1 MASTVIARISSL
13 LARRRFRQGVAVLIL
28 LATLAVFVHFFST
41 HPEYWQQLRRL
52 SPWRI
57 LIILA
62 GNSLLLLILAGI
74 YRTCIELCG
83 KQISRRENFL
93 LTAYSSIVNFFG
105 PLQSGPGV
113 RAVYLK
119 AKLHIRLRDYT
130 LATLLYYGLFA
141 CMNVF
146 FLLVGTRPWW
156 ETSIVV
162 LAAILFSLGVIRWFQ
177 RRDKAGAAA
186 QFSPRISLIAT
197 LALLTLAQVSVQA
210 CIFYFELHTI
220 NPHIHFSQAVSYTGA
235 ADLAIFVA
243 LTPGAIGF
251 RESFL
256 VFSNSLHHISTANIL
271 SANLIDRAL
280 YVVFL
285 GLLFLL
291 VGGMHAKDKLQLTKL
306 RRQPEQPTG
315 E

>member
-256 VFSNSLHHISTANIL
+256 VFSN
-271 SANLIDRAL
+271 
-280 YVVFL
+280 
-285 GLLFLL
+285 
-291 VGGMHAKDKLQLTKL
+291 
-306 RRQPEQPTG
+306 
-315 E
+315 